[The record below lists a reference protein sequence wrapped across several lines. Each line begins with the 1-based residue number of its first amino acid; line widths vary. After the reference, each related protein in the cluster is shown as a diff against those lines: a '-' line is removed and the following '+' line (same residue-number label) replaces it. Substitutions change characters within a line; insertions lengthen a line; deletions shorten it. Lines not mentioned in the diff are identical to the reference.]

1 MFYNVC
7 CKVVFIVIEILFLTL
22 LLRFHPWKFL
32 GTLRSQL
39 PTWHTLYSDCWV
51 IRWQLRLS
59 FVISRVKMIFVFL
72 LCLFYKK
79 MVTVWKLTLRIWAI
93 VWGVRAAQHWLTVWF
108 RVGGVTWVT
117 WRISAALWN
126 VNPSLESEL
135 LRLRVLLASC
145 LLLRLRAVQ
154 ALLVGGTANIP
165 LSNLWDQ
172 FSWRCYPQPWLVLFP
187 FNLWSILL
195 KGV

>member
-1 MFYNVC
+1 MFYVC

-22 LLRFHPWKFL
+22 LLRFHLWKFL
-32 GTLRSQL
+32 GTLRGLSYHL
-39 PTWHTLYSDCWV
+39 DVHFIPTAESFIGKV
-51 IRWQLRLS
+51 RLS
-59 FVISRVKMIFVFL
+59 FVILRVKMIFVFL

-108 RVGGVTWVT
+108 RVGGVT
-117 WRISAALWN
+117 SHMAHLSC
-126 VNPSLESEL
+126 PMKCESSLESEL
-135 LRLRVLLASC
+135 LCLSVLLASC

-172 FSWRCYPQPWLVLFP
+172 FS
-187 FNLWSILL
+187 
-195 KGV
+195 